1 MTKCVKILVVIMI
14 TVAIALTSFFIMK
27 KAYDES
33 QKEIEEENKKAE
45 ESISNL
51 TVINVSKMKELF
63 SSNDTKIIFVGSLT
77 CPHCTAI
84 KPVINS
90 VVKDLNVTAY
100 YLELST
106 MTDEENKEYYS
117 INEFLKNNNSI
128 PLVMAVKNNEVIDSF
143 VGEKDSKDVEEFLKK
158 NLNIE

>member
-1 MTKCVKILVVIMI
+1 MFYLLFGHKRELRNIAESTWRYTKNLCAPTNSSMWKGGVKILVVIMI
-14 TVAIALTSFFIMK
+14 TVSIALTSFFVMK

-33 QKEIEEENKKAE
+33 QKEIEEENRKAE

-84 KPVINS
+84 KPV
-90 VVKDLNVTAY
+90 
-100 YLELST
+100 
-106 MTDEENKEYYS
+106 NKVYVA
-117 INEFLKNNNSI
+117 ILQK
-128 PLVMAVKNNEVIDSF
+128 
-143 VGEKDSKDVEEFLKK
+143 
-158 NLNIE
+158 

>member
-1 MTKCVKILVVIMI
+1 MTKGIKILVVIII
-14 TVAIALTSFFIMK
+14 TVAIALTSFFVMK
-27 KAYDES
+27 KAYDER

-90 VVKDLNVTAY
+90 VVKDLNVTVY

-106 MTDEENKEYYS
+106 MTDEENNEYYS

>member
-1 MTKCVKILVVIMI
+1 MTKGVKILVVIMI
-14 TVAIALTSFFIMK
+14 TVAIALTSFFVMK

-33 QKEIEEENKKAE
+33 QKEIEEENRKAE

-90 VVKDLNVTAY
+90 VVKDLNVTVY

-106 MTDEENKEYYS
+106 MTDEENNEYYS

>member
-1 MTKCVKILVVIMI
+1 MTKGVKILVVIMI
-14 TVAIALTSFFIMK
+14 TVAIALTSFFVMK

-33 QKEIEEENKKAE
+33 QKEIEEEYKKAE

-90 VVKDLNVTAY
+90 VVKDLNVTVY

-106 MTDEENKEYYS
+106 MTDEENNEYYS

>member
-1 MTKCVKILVVIMI
+1 MTKRVKILVIIII
-14 TVAIALTSFFIMK
+14 TVAIALTSFFVMK

-33 QKEIEEENKKAE
+33 QKELEEENRKAA

-51 TVINVSKMKELF
+51 TVIDVSKMKELF

-90 VVKDLNVTAY
+90 VVKDLNVTVY

-143 VGEKDSKDVEEFLKK
+143 VGEKNSKDVEEFLKK

>member
-1 MTKCVKILVVIMI
+1 MTKGVKILVVIMI
-14 TVAIALTSFFIMK
+14 TVAIALTSIFVMK

-45 ESISNL
+45 ELISNL

-90 VVKDLNVTAY
+90 VVKDLNVTVY

-106 MTDEENKEYYS
+106 MTDEENNEYYS

>member
-1 MTKCVKILVVIMI
+1 MTKGVKILVVIMI
-14 TVAIALTSFFIMK
+14 TVAIALTSFFVMK

-51 TVINVSKMKELF
+51 TVIDVSKMKELF

-90 VVKDLNVTAY
+90 VVKDLNVTVY

-106 MTDEENKEYYS
+106 MTDEENTEYYS

>member
-1 MTKCVKILVVIMI
+1 MTKGVKILVIIII
-14 TVAIALTSFFIMK
+14 TVAIALTSFFVMK

-90 VVKDLNVTAY
+90 VVKDLNVTVY

-106 MTDEENKEYYS
+106 MTDEENNEYYS

>member
-1 MTKCVKILVVIMI
+1 MTKGVKILVVIMI
-14 TVAIALTSFFIMK
+14 TVAIALTSFFVMK

-84 KPVINS
+84 KPVVNS
-90 VVKDLNVTAY
+90 VVKDLNVTVY

>member
-1 MTKCVKILVVIMI
+1 MTKGVKILVVIII
-14 TVAIALTSFFIMK
+14 TVAIALTAFFVMK

-33 QKEIEEENKKAE
+33 QKELEEENKKAA

-51 TVINVSKMKELF
+51 TVIDVSKMKELF

-90 VVKDLNVTAY
+90 VVKDLNVTVY

-106 MTDEENKEYYS
+106 MTDEENTEYYS

>member
-1 MTKCVKILVVIMI
+1 MTKGVKILVVIMI
-14 TVAIALTSFFIMK
+14 TVAIALTSIFVMK

-90 VVKDLNVTAY
+90 VVKDLNVTVY

-106 MTDEENKEYYS
+106 MTDEENNEYYS

-143 VGEKDSKDVEEFLKK
+143 VGEKDSKDVDEFLKK

>member
-1 MTKCVKILVVIMI
+1 MTKGVKILVVIMI
-14 TVAIALTSFFIMK
+14 TVAIALTSFFVMK

-90 VVKDLNVTAY
+90 VVKDLNVTVY

-128 PLVMAVKNNEVIDSF
+128 PLVMAVKSNEVIDSF
-143 VGEKDSKDVEEFLKK
+143 VGEKDSKDVEKFLKK

>member
-1 MTKCVKILVVIMI
+1 MTKGVKILVVIII
-14 TVAIALTSFFIMK
+14 TVAIALTSFFVMK
-27 KAYDES
+27 KAYDER
-33 QKEIEEENKKAE
+33 QKEIKEENKKAE

-90 VVKDLNVTAY
+90 VVKDLNVTVY

-106 MTDEENKEYYS
+106 MTDEENNEYYS

>member
-1 MTKCVKILVVIMI
+1 MTKSVKILVIIII
-14 TVAIALTSFFIMK
+14 TVAIALTSFFVMK

-33 QKEIEEENKKAE
+33 QKELEEENKKAA

-90 VVKDLNVTAY
+90 VVKDLNVTVY

-106 MTDEENKEYYS
+106 MTDEENTEYYS

>member
-1 MTKCVKILVVIMI
+1 MTKGVKILVVIMI
-14 TVAIALTSFFIMK
+14 TVAIALTSFFVMK

-90 VVKDLNVTAY
+90 VVKDLNVIVY

-106 MTDEENKEYYS
+106 MTDEENNEYYS

>member
-1 MTKCVKILVVIMI
+1 MTKSVKILVIIII
-14 TVAIALTSFFIMK
+14 TVAIALTSFFVMK

-90 VVKDLNVTAY
+90 VVKDLNVTVY

-106 MTDEENKEYYS
+106 MTDEENNEYYS

>member
-1 MTKCVKILVVIMI
+1 MTKGAKILVVII
-14 TVAIALTSFFIMK
+14 IIVAIALTSFFVMK

-90 VVKDLNVTAY
+90 VVKDLNVTVY

-106 MTDEENKEYYS
+106 MTDEENNEYYS

>member
-1 MTKCVKILVVIMI
+1 MTKGVKILVVIMI
-14 TVAIALTSFFIMK
+14 TVAIALTSFFVMK

-33 QKEIEEENKKAE
+33 QKEIEKENKKAE

-90 VVKDLNVTAY
+90 VVKDLNVTVY

-106 MTDEENKEYYS
+106 MTDEENNEYYS

>member
-1 MTKCVKILVVIMI
+1 MTKDVKILVVIII
-14 TVAIALTSFFIMK
+14 TVAIALTSFFVMK
-27 KAYDES
+27 KTYDES

-90 VVKDLNVTAY
+90 VVKDLNVTVY

-106 MTDEENKEYYS
+106 MTDEENNEYYS

-143 VGEKDSKDVEEFLKK
+143 VGEKDSKDIEEFLKK

>member
-1 MTKCVKILVVIMI
+1 MTKGVKILVVIII
-14 TVAIALTSFFIMK
+14 TVAIALTWFFVMK

-90 VVKDLNVTAY
+90 VVKDLNVTVY

-106 MTDEENKEYYS
+106 MTDEENNEYYS

>member
-1 MTKCVKILVVIMI
+1 MIKGVKILVVIII
-14 TVAIALTSFFIMK
+14 TVAIALTSFFVMK

-90 VVKDLNVTAY
+90 VVKDLNVTVY

-106 MTDEENKEYYS
+106 MTDEENNEYYS

-143 VGEKDSKDVEEFLKK
+143 VGEKDSKDIEEFLKK

>member
-1 MTKCVKILVVIMI
+1 MTKGVKILVVIII
-14 TVAIALTSFFIMK
+14 TVAIALTSFFVMK

-90 VVKDLNVTAY
+90 VVKDLNITVY

-106 MTDEENKEYYS
+106 MTDEENTEYYS

>member
-1 MTKCVKILVVIMI
+1 MTKGVKILVVIII
-14 TVAIALTSFFIMK
+14 TVAIALTSFFVMK
-27 KAYDES
+27 KTYDES

-90 VVKDLNVTAY
+90 VVKDLNITVY

-106 MTDEENKEYYS
+106 MTDEENNEYYS

-128 PLVMAVKNNEVIDSF
+128 PLVMAVKHNEVIDSF

>member
-1 MTKCVKILVVIMI
+1 MTKGVKILVVIMI
-14 TVAIALTSFFIMK
+14 TVAIALTSFFVMK

-51 TVINVSKMKELF
+51 TVINVSKIKELF

-90 VVKDLNVTAY
+90 VVKDLNVTVY

-106 MTDEENKEYYS
+106 MTDEENNEYYS

-143 VGEKDSKDVEEFLKK
+143 VGEKDSKDIEEFLKK

>member
-1 MTKCVKILVVIMI
+1 MTKGVKILVVIII
-14 TVAIALTSFFIMK
+14 TVAIALTSFFVMK

-33 QKEIEEENKKAE
+33 QKELEEENKKAA

-51 TVINVSKMKELF
+51 TVIDVSKMKELF

-90 VVKDLNVTAY
+90 VVKDLNVTVY

-106 MTDEENKEYYS
+106 MTDEENNEYYS